1 MVPPRAWHTFDLRF
15 EPEPTPGDVRFID
28 DRLYDFNVATT
39 GIDDGRFLAMY
50 VRDEHGAI
58 RAGLYG
64 HTWGG
69 CCEIKQLWVG
79 DALRG
84 QGLGRALMEKA
95 EAEARRRGCGQILLT
110 THSFQAPGFY
120 RKLGFQLLATMDD
133 YPRGHQQLLFRK
145 SLVTG

>member
-1 MVPPRAWHTFDLRF
+1 MAAPREDKFDLEF
-15 EPEPTPGDVRFID
+15 ELDPSAADVRFVD

-39 GIDDGRFLAMY
+39 GIDDGRFLAIY
-50 VRDEHGAI
+50 VRDENGGI
-58 RAGLYG
+58 LAGLYG

-69 CCEIKQLWVG
+69 CCEIKQLWVS

-84 QGLGRALMEKA
+84 QGLGTALMRKA

-110 THSFQAPGFY
+110 THSFQAREFY

-133 YPRGHQQLLFRK
+133 YPQGYQQLLFRK
-145 SLVTG
+145 ALKAD